1 MRHLLIDTTPLR
13 TSPAFRRFFVG
24 RAVSGLGGQVSVVAV
39 MYQVW
44 ESTHSPFWSGSVA
57 LVQLVPMLTIG
68 LWGGSVADRV
78 DRRSILIATTIVQ
91 LALALMLVAQALW
104 LGTSPASL
112 GPVLALVGLVAAA
125 GAVAAPAGMGVI
137 PRLLPAEQ
145 VAAGLALNRLSF
157 QGSMLL
163 GPALGGLLIGYAGLE
178 IAYAVD
184 AVSFAAGFLGVLG
197 LPALAPAAR
206 KSGGGVLEG
215 LRFAATHPV
224 VRGVLLVDLAATVL
238 AMPESLFPLI
248 NEERFGGDPR
258 TLGLFLTAIAVGG
271 VAASLVSGSFTRRSR
286 PGMITIGAAA
296 VWGLNLGAVGLVT
309 SPWLCLALLA
319 VAGAADSVSVVTRGT
334 LIQLAV
340 PDDLRGRTAA
350 VEMIVGAGGP
360 EIGNLRAGAVAQ
372 LTSGSF
378 ALVSGGLTCLLALA
392 AVGATSRPMLAFR
405 TEEVEKLVRPQS

>member
-1 MRHLLIDTTPLR
+1 MRHLLIDITPLR
-13 TSPAFRRFFVG
+13 TSPAFRRFFLG
-24 RAVSGLGGQVSVVAV
+24 RAVSGLGGQITGVAV

-44 ESTHSPFWSGSVA
+44 EATHSPFWSGSVA
-57 LVQLVPMLTIG
+57 LAQLVPLLTIG
-68 LWGGSVADRV
+68 LWGGSVADRA
-78 DRRSILIATTIVQ
+78 DRRSILMATTVVQ
-91 LALALMLVAQALW
+91 LVLALLLVAQSAW
-104 LGTSPASL
+104 LGTSPASV
-112 GPVLALVGLVAAA
+112 GFVLALVALLAAVASI
-125 GAVAAPAGMGVI
+125 AAPASMGVI
-137 PRLLPAEQ
+137 PRLLPTDQ

-163 GPALGGLLIGYAGLE
+163 GPALGGLIIGYAGLE

-184 AVSFAAGFLGVLG
+184 AASFAAGFLGVVG
-197 LPALAPAAR
+197 LPALAPATR
-206 KSGGGVLEG
+206 TSGGGALEG
-215 LRFAATHPV
+215 LRFAVTQPV
-224 VRGVLLVDLAATVL
+224 VRGVLLVDLAATLL
-238 AMPESLFPLI
+238 AMPVSLFPLV

-286 PGMITIGAAA
+286 PGVITIAAAA
-296 VWGLNLGAVGLVT
+296 VWGVSIGAVGLVT

-350 VEMIVGAGGP
+350 IEMIVGTGGP
-360 EIGNLRAGAVAQ
+360 ELGNLRGGAVAQ

-378 ALVSGGLTCLLALA
+378 ALVSGGITCLLALA
-392 AVGATSRPMLAFR
+392 AVGATSRPMLTFR
-405 TEEVEKLVRPQS
+405 TS

>member
-1 MRHLLIDTTPLR
+1 VRHLLIDIAPLR
-13 TSPAFRRFFVG
+13 TSSAFRRFFIG
-24 RAVSGLGGQVSVVAV
+24 RAVSGLGGQISVVAV
-39 MYQVW
+39 MFQVW

-57 LVQLVPMLTIG
+57 LAQLVPMLTIG
-68 LWGGSVADRV
+68 LWGGSVADRF
-78 DRRSILIATTIVQ
+78 DRRSILMATTVVQ
-91 LALALMLVAQALW
+91 LTLALLLVAQALW

-112 GPVLALVGLVAAA
+112 GPVLALVALIAAVSS
-125 GAVAAPAGMGVI
+125 VAAPAGMGVI
-137 PRLLPAEQ
+137 PRLLPTGQ

-163 GPALGGLLIGYAGLE
+163 GPALGGLIIGYAGLE
-178 IAYAVD
+178 IAYALD
-184 AVSFAAGFLGVLG
+184 ALSFAAGFLGIVG

-206 KSGGGVLEG
+206 TSGGILEG
-215 LRFAATHPV
+215 LRFAATQPV

-238 AMPESLFPLI
+238 AMPVSLFPLI

-271 VAASLVSGSFTRRSR
+271 VAASLVSGSFTRRNR
-286 PGMITIGAAA
+286 PGLITIGAAA
-296 VWGLNLGAVGLVT
+296 VWGVSLGAVGLVT

-350 VEMIVGAGGP
+350 IEMIVGAGGP
-360 EIGNLRAGAVAQ
+360 EVGNLRGGAVAQ
-372 LTSGSF
+372 VTSGPF
-378 ALVSGGLTCLLALA
+378 ALVSGGITCLLALA
-392 AVGATSRPMLAFR
+392 AVGATSRRMLAFR
-405 TEEVEKLVRPQS
+405 TS

>member
-1 MRHLLIDTTPLR
+1 MRHLLIDIAPLR
-13 TSPAFRRFFVG
+13 TSRTFRRFFIG
-24 RAVSGLGGQVSVVAV
+24 RAVSGLGGQIAVVAV

-44 ESTHSPFWSGSVA
+44 ETTHSPFWSGSVA
-57 LVQLVPMLTIG
+57 LAQLVPMLVVG
-68 LWGGSVADRV
+68 LWGGAVADRA
-78 DRRSILIATTIVQ
+78 DRRAILMVTTLVQIV
-91 LALALMLVAQALW
+91 LALLLTAQALW
-104 LGTSPASL
+104 LGTSSSSL
-112 GPVLALVGLVAAA
+112 APVLVLVALMAA
-125 GAVAAPAGMGVI
+125 ARSVAAPAGMGVI
-137 PRLLPAEQ
+137 PRLLPTDQ

-157 QGSMLL
+157 QGSMLV
-163 GPALGGLLIGYAGLE
+163 GPALGGLIIGYAGLE

-184 AVSFAAGFLGVLG
+184 ALSFGAGLLGVAG
-197 LPALAPAAR
+197 LPRLTPVTR
-206 KSGGGVLEG
+206 TNGGGVLEG
-215 LRFAATHPV
+215 LRFAATQPV

-238 AMPESLFPLI
+238 AMPVSLFPLI

-286 PGMITIGAAA
+286 PGLITIGAAA
-296 VWGLNLGAVGLVT
+296 VWGASLGAVGLAT
-309 SPWLCLALLA
+309 SAWLCLVLLA
-319 VAGAADSVSVVTRGT
+319 IAGAADSVSVVTRGT

-360 EIGNLRAGAVAQ
+360 EVGNLRGGGVAE

-378 ALVSGGLTCLLALA
+378 ALVSGGIACLLALA

-405 TEEVEKLVRPQS
+405 TDRDAA

>member
-1 MRHLLIDTTPLR
+1 MRHLLIDITPLR

-24 RAVSGLGGQVSVVAV
+24 RAVSGLGGQISVVAV

-44 ESTHSPFWSGSVA
+44 EATHSPFWSGSVA
-57 LVQLVPMLTIG
+57 LVRLVPLLVAG
-68 LWGGSVADRV
+68 LWGGAVADRA
-78 DRRSILIATTIVQ
+78 DRRSILMATNLIQLV
-91 LALALMLVAQALW
+91 LALLLMAQALW
-104 LGTSPASL
+104 LGTSSASL
-112 GPVLALVGLVAAA
+112 GPVLVLVALLATA

-137 PRLLPAEQ
+137 PRLLPTDQ

-184 AVSFAAGFLGVLG
+184 ALTFVAGFLGVAG
-197 LPALAPAAR
+197 LPRLAPVTR
-206 KSGGGVLEG
+206 SDGGGVLEG
-215 LRFAATHPV
+215 LRFAATQPV

-238 AMPESLFPLI
+238 AMPVSLFPLI
-248 NEERFGGDPR
+248 NEARFGGDPR

-271 VAASLVSGSFTRRSR
+271 VAASLFSGSFTRRTR
-286 PGMITIGAAA
+286 PGVITIGAAA
-296 VWGLNLGAVGLVT
+296 VWGLSLAAVGLAT

-350 VEMIVGAGGP
+350 IEMIVGAGGP
-360 EIGNLRAGAVAQ
+360 EIGNLRGGAVAQ
-372 LTSGSF
+372 LTSGPF
-378 ALVSGGLTCLLALA
+378 ALVSGGITCLLALA
-392 AVGATSRPMLAFR
+392 AVGATCRPMLRFR
-405 TEEVEKLVRPQS
+405 TPR

>member
-1 MRHLLIDTTPLR
+1 MRHLLIDITPLR
-13 TSPAFRRFFVG
+13 TSSAFRRFFIG
-24 RAVSGLGGQVSVVAV
+24 RAVSGLGAQISVVAV

-57 LVQLVPMLTIG
+57 LAQLVPMLTAG
-68 LWGGSVADRV
+68 LWGGSVADRA
-78 DRRSILIATTIVQ
+78 DRRSILMATTVVQ
-91 LALALMLVAQALW
+91 LTLALLLVAQALW

-112 GPVLALVGLVAAA
+112 GPLLALVALIAAT
-125 GAVAAPAGMGVI
+125 GAVAAPAGIGVI
-137 PRLLPAEQ
+137 PRLLAADQ

-163 GPALGGLLIGYAGLE
+163 GPALGGLIIGYAGLE

-184 AVSFAAGFLGVLG
+184 AASFAAGFLGVVG
-197 LPALAPAAR
+197 LPALAPATR
-206 KSGGGVLEG
+206 TSGGGVLEG
-215 LRFAATHPV
+215 LRFAATQPV

-238 AMPESLFPLI
+238 AMPVSLFPLV
-248 NEERFGGDPR
+248 NEARFGGDPR

-286 PGMITIGAAA
+286 PGVITIGAAA
-296 VWGLNLGAVGLVT
+296 VWGLSLGAFGLAT
-309 SPWLCLALLA
+309 SPWLCLTLLA

-350 VEMIVGAGGP
+350 IEMIIGAGGP
-360 EIGNLRAGAVAQ
+360 EVGNLRGGAVAQ
-372 LTSGSF
+372 LTSGPF
-378 ALVSGGLTCLLALA
+378 ALVSGGLTCLLALV
-392 AVGATSRPMLAFR
+392 AVGLTSRPMLTFR
-405 TEEVEKLVRPQS
+405 TS

>member
-1 MRHLLIDTTPLR
+1 MRHLLIDIAPLR
-13 TSPAFRRFFVG
+13 TSRAFRRFFLG
-24 RAVSGLGGQVSVVAV
+24 RAVSGLGGQITIVAV

-44 ESTHSPFWSGSVA
+44 EATHSPFWSGSVA
-57 LVQLVPMLTIG
+57 LVRLVPLLVAG
-68 LWGGSVADRV
+68 LWGGAVADRA
-78 DRRSILIATTIVQ
+78 DRRSILMATNLIQLV
-91 LALALMLVAQALW
+91 LALLLMAQALW
-104 LGTSPASL
+104 LGTSSASL
-112 GPVLALVGLVAAA
+112 GPVLVLVALMATA

-137 PRLLPAEQ
+137 PRLLPTDQ

-184 AVSFAAGFLGVLG
+184 ALTFVAGFLGVAG
-197 LPALAPAAR
+197 LPRLAPVTR
-206 KSGGGVLEG
+206 SDGGGVLEG
-215 LRFAATHPV
+215 LRFAATQPV

-238 AMPESLFPLI
+238 AMPVSLFPLI
-248 NEERFGGDPR
+248 NEARFGGDPR

-286 PGMITIGAAA
+286 PGVITIGAAA
-296 VWGLNLGAVGLVT
+296 VWGASLGAVGLVT

-350 VEMIVGAGGP
+350 IEMIVGAGGP
-360 EIGNLRAGAVAQ
+360 EVGNLRGGAVAQ
-372 LTSGSF
+372 LTSGPF
-378 ALVSGGLTCLLALA
+378 ALVSGGIACLLALA
-392 AVGATSRPMLAFR
+392 AVGATSRQMLAFR
-405 TEEVEKLVRPQS
+405 TGPRRA

>member
-1 MRHLLIDTTPLR
+1 MRHLLLDIAPLR
-13 TSPAFRRFFVG
+13 TSPAFRRFFIG
-24 RAVSGLGGQVSVVAV
+24 RAVSGLGGQISVVAV

-57 LVQLVPMLTIG
+57 LAQLVPMLTIG
-68 LWGGSVADRV
+68 LWGGSVADRA
-78 DRRSILIATTIVQ
+78 DRRSILMATTIAQLV
-91 LALALMLVAQALW
+91 LALLLVGQALW

-112 GPVLALVGLVAAA
+112 GPVLALVGLVAAV

-137 PRLLPAEQ
+137 PRLLPAGQ

-163 GPALGGLLIGYAGLE
+163 GPALGGLIIGYAGLE

-184 AVSFAAGFLGVLG
+184 AASFAAGFLGVLG
-197 LPALAPAAR
+197 LPALAPAVR
-206 KSGGGVLEG
+206 RSGGGVLEG
-215 LRFAATHPV
+215 LRFAATQPV

-238 AMPESLFPLI
+238 AMPVSLFPLV

-271 VAASLVSGSFTRRSR
+271 VAASLFSGSFTRRTR
-286 PGMITIGAAA
+286 PGLITIGAAA
-296 VWGLNLGAVGLVT
+296 IWGISLGAVGLVS

-360 EIGNLRAGAVAQ
+360 EIGNLRGGAVAQ

-392 AVGATSRPMLAFR
+392 AVGATARPMLAFR
-405 TEEVEKLVRPQS
+405 TT

>member
-1 MRHLLIDTTPLR
+1 MRHLLIDITPLR
-13 TSPAFRRFFVG
+13 TSPAFRRFFIG

-57 LVQLVPMLTIG
+57 LAQLVPMLTIG
-68 LWGGSVADRV
+68 LWGGSVADRA
-78 DRRSILIATTIVQ
+78 DRRSILMATTVVQ
-91 LALALMLVAQALW
+91 LTLALLLVAQALW
-104 LGTSPASL
+104 LGISPASI
-112 GPVLALVGLVAAA
+112 GPVLALVGLIAAT

-137 PRLLPAEQ
+137 PRLLPADQ

-163 GPALGGLLIGYAGLE
+163 GPALGGVIIGYAGLE

-184 AVSFAAGFLGVLG
+184 AASFAAGFLGVLG
-197 LPALAPAAR
+197 LPALAPAAG

-215 LRFAATHPV
+215 LRFAATQPV

-238 AMPESLFPLI
+238 AMPVSLFPLI
-248 NEERFGGDPR
+248 NDERFGGDPR

-286 PGMITIGAAA
+286 PGVITITAAA
-296 VWGLNLGAVGLVT
+296 VWGLSLGAVGLAT

-350 VEMIVGAGGP
+350 IEMIVGVGGP
-360 EIGNLRAGAVAQ
+360 EVGNLRGGAVAQ

-378 ALVSGGLTCLLALA
+378 ALVSGGITCLLALA
-392 AVGATSRPMLAFR
+392 AAGATSREMLRFQTPSR
-405 TEEVEKLVRPQS
+405 RERPGG

>member
-1 MRHLLIDTTPLR
+1 MRHLLIDITPLR
-13 TSPAFRRFFVG
+13 TSPAFRRFFIG
-24 RAVSGLGGQVSVVAV
+24 RAVSGLGGQISVVAV

-44 ESTHSPFWSGSVA
+44 EATHSPFWSGSVA
-57 LVQLVPMLTIG
+57 LAQLVPMLTVG

-78 DRRSILIATTIVQ
+78 DRRSILLTTNLVQ
-91 LALALMLVAQALW
+91 FAVALLLIAQAMW
-104 LGTSPASL
+104 LGTSPSSL
-112 GPVLALVGLVAAA
+112 GLVLPLVALMAA
-125 GAVAAPAGMGVI
+125 TGSVAVPASMGVI
-137 PRLLPAEQ
+137 PRLLSPDK

-163 GPALGGLLIGYAGLE
+163 GPALGGLIIGYAGLE

-184 AVSFAAGFLGVLG
+184 AASFAAGFLGVVG
-197 LPALAPAAR
+197 LPALAPLAR
-206 KSGGGVLEG
+206 TSGGGVLEG
-215 LRFAATHPV
+215 LRFAATQPV
-224 VRGVLLVDLAATVL
+224 VRGVLLVDLAATFL
-238 AMPESLFPLI
+238 AMPVSLFPLV
-248 NEERFGGDPR
+248 NETRFGGDPR

-271 VAASLVSGSFTRRSR
+271 VVASLFSGSFTRRSR
-286 PGMITIGAAA
+286 PGVITIGAAA
-296 VWGLNLGAVGLVT
+296 VWGVSLGAVGLVT

-360 EIGNLRAGAVAQ
+360 EVGNLRGGAVAQ

-378 ALVSGGLTCLLALA
+378 ALVSGGITCLLALA
-392 AVGATSRPMLAFR
+392 AVGATSRQLLAFR
-405 TEEVEKLVRPQS
+405 TDKPIA

>member
-1 MRHLLIDTTPLR
+1 MLIDITPLR
-13 TSPAFRRFFVG
+13 TSPAFRRFFLG
-24 RAVSGLGGQVSVVAV
+24 RAVSGLGGQITGVAV

-44 ESTHSPFWSGSVA
+44 EATHSPFWSGSVA
-57 LVQLVPMLTIG
+57 LAQLVPLLTIG
-68 LWGGSVADRV
+68 LWGGSVADRA
-78 DRRSILIATTIVQ
+78 DRRSILMATTVVQ
-91 LALALMLVAQALW
+91 LVLALLLVAQSAW
-104 LGTSPASL
+104 LGTSPASV
-112 GPVLALVGLVAAA
+112 GFVLALVALLAAVASI
-125 GAVAAPAGMGVI
+125 AAPASMGVI
-137 PRLLPAEQ
+137 PRLLPTDQ

-163 GPALGGLLIGYAGLE
+163 GPALGGLIIGYAGLE

-184 AVSFAAGFLGVLG
+184 AASFAAGFLGVVG
-197 LPALAPAAR
+197 LPALAPATR
-206 KSGGGVLEG
+206 TSGGGALEG
-215 LRFAATHPV
+215 LRFAVTQPV
-224 VRGVLLVDLAATVL
+224 VRGVLLVDLAATLL
-238 AMPESLFPLI
+238 AMPVSLFPLV

-286 PGMITIGAAA
+286 PGVITIAAAA
-296 VWGLNLGAVGLVT
+296 VWGVSIGAVGLVT

-350 VEMIVGAGGP
+350 IEMIVGTGGP
-360 EIGNLRAGAVAQ
+360 ELGNLRGGAVAQ

-378 ALVSGGLTCLLALA
+378 ALVSGGITCLLALA
-392 AVGATSRPMLAFR
+392 AVGATSRPMLTFR
-405 TEEVEKLVRPQS
+405 TS